1 MKLELGAGQRPTLGY
16 FHNDTH
22 PFDHIENV
30 GAAWMIDLPPDSLS
44 EVLALAFV
52 EHLTYD
58 HARDTFRNVARM
70 LEPEGIFLFDVP
82 DYPTWAEYYLYN
94 LSLGTNYMRDPDDV
108 PSMDHIR
115 KTLFGWQRFPGDEHL
130 YGWDKA
136 HLTDT
141 LTSCGLIPIAWDV
154 EPFKARAHRDRFEKP
169 WDAHL
174 YVTAT
179 K

>member
-1 MKLELGAGQRPTLGY
+1 MKLELGAGQRPTRGY

-30 GAAWMIDLPPDSLS
+30 GAAWMIDLPDASLS

-58 HARDTFRNVARM
+58 HALDTFRNVARM
-70 LEPEGIFLFDVP
+70 LEPGGVFIFDVP
-82 DYPTWAEYYLYN
+82 DYPVWAGYYLARIKGHD
-94 LSLGTNYMRDPDDV
+94 LLI
-108 PSMDHIR
+108 PSMEHIR

-130 YGWDKA
+130 YGWDVD
-136 HLTDT
+136 HLTET
-141 LTSCGLIPIAWDV
+141 LHTCGLTPTSWDV
-154 EPFKARAHRDRFEKP
+154 EPFKARAHRQRFDKP